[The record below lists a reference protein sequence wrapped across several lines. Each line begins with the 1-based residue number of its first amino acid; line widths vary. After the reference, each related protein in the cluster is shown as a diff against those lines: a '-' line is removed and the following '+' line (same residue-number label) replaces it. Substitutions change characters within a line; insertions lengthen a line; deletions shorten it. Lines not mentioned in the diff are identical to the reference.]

1 MINQIEIETSRL
13 VLKSISPV
21 IIHQIFEIEQEETI
35 KLYFN
40 VDNHGY
46 LQLKEMHEKG
56 METNRI
62 SQFYFLLFDRITNK
76 CIGECGFHTWNK
88 THARAELLY
97 NLKDDA
103 DKRKGLMTEALTK
116 VLEFGFNELEL
127 HRIEALTASWNS
139 ASIRLLERFKFK
151 REGMMREDYL
161 VSGTYENSECYSLLK
176 HEF

>member
-62 SQFYFLLFDRITNK
+62 SQFYFLLFHFLFSS
-76 CIGECGFHTWNK
+76 IGT
-88 THARAELLY
+88 
-97 NLKDDA
+97 NLK
-103 DKRKGLMTEALTK
+103 
-116 VLEFGFNELEL
+116 
-127 HRIEALTASWNS
+127 
-139 ASIRLLERFKFK
+139 
-151 REGMMREDYL
+151 
-161 VSGTYENSECYSLLK
+161 
-176 HEF
+176 

>member
-62 SQFYFLLFDRITNK
+62 SQFYFLLFDKITDK
-76 CIGECGFHTWNK
+76 CLGECGFHTWNR
-88 THARAELLY
+88 THARGELFY

-103 DKRKGLMTEALTK
+103 DKRKGLMTETLTK